1 MNNCKLVYLTKKV
14 VSKKTKQEVTI
25 TEYYLVLSNGNYL
38 RFEPYSYEDKNKVRH
53 SNNREIQL
61 IAVKINSLDDIKE
74 LPF

>member
-14 VSKKTKQEVTI
+14 VSNKTKKEVTI
-25 TEYYLVLSNGNYL
+25 TEYYLVFPNGKYL

-53 SNNREIQL
+53 SNDDRIRF
-61 IAVKINSLDDIKE
+61 IAVKINSLEDINA

>member
-1 MNNCKLVYLTKKV
+1 MNNCELVYLTKKV

-38 RFEPYSYEDKNKVRH
+38 RFEPYAYEDKNKVIH
-53 SNNREIQL
+53 SNKREIQL
-61 IAVKINSLDDIKE
+61 IARKINSLEDIKG